1 MSKTIDQKVVEMQF
15 DNKQFEKNISTSMT
29 SIEKLKERLNFSGVS
44 KGFDNISASAKKVNI
59 SPLSSAV
66 ETVTSKFSALEVM
79 GITALANI
87 TNSAVNAGKRIVS
100 ALTIDPIMTG
110 FQEYETQM
118 NAVQTI
124 LANTSHQGTTLQDVT
139 AALNELNTYADK
151 TIYNFTEMTKNI
163 GTFTAAGLDLNTS
176 VQAIKGIANLAAV
189 SGSTSQQASTA
200 MYQLSQALAAGTVSL
215 QDWNSVVN
223 AGMGGKVFQDA
234 LIRTAAAMQGVTE
247 EAFRAKNVTTSFRE
261 SINAQSGTGWLTGE
275 VLSQTLRQFTGDLTD
290 AELAA
295 MGFTDA
301 QIKNIQQM
309 AVTAN
314 DAATKVKTFTQLWD
328 TMKEAAQS
336 GWAQTWQMIFGD
348 FEEAKEFFT
357 ELSEIFTG
365 DNGLITKMSN
375 ARNAFLGGALTS
387 NWDKLIEQV
396 NDAGVATE
404 DFTEQ
409 LEKNARAT
417 VKNYDEIIKKN
428 GSLAKAFMSGDL
440 KASIIVDTLKKMAGA
455 TDEASKATG
464 NMTDKLE
471 YFQKVVDKVWNG
483 DYKNGEER
491 IKALADAG
499 YNYAEVQKLINKTV
513 DGHKLTLEELSDV
526 QLKSIGYTDQEVS
539 KLRELAEQAE
549 KTGTP
554 LNELIENMTKP
565 SGRELLIDSFMTSL
579 KSLIAVFGAVGK
591 AWQDIF
597 PPMTSD
603 RLYAIIEAFNKFIKS
618 LEPSTD
624 TLDKITRSFRGLFAI
639 LDIITTITGGAFK
652 MAFKALTTVLGMFD
666 MDVLDLTANMGDA
679 IVAFRDWLFEGNA
692 LAKGLANTTDVV
704 KKVVK
709 GVQDFVKLVLDI
721 PEVQSALSSFDSMTN
736 KVLGNVRDYFSE
748 GMERISDFIEYIQSL
763 DSISLDDLGKILS
776 KFKDD
781 VIDYFLDFGSL
792 FDNIAGSL
800 KNFRDNAADAFEGVH
815 DAISKYAPK
824 IGDFLTMLND
834 RFGGLF
840 SIGGLLMI
848 GVGAG
853 LIIFIKKLGDALQ
866 LISSPILAFSD
877 VMEGLGGVLRSYSL
891 QIKAEALKQVAIA
904 IGILAASIALLTL
917 LDMGKM
923 WSAVGALVVLS
934 AGLLGFTTA
943 LSALNKFGGTIKGT
957 ASFAGL
963 AAGIMILVLALKVM
977 EGLNP
982 DTLLN
987 NVAVLGII
995 AVGLATVVGVLSKLA
1010 PSLSQGALTFV
1021 AFAIGLKLIVG
1032 ALEDLED
1039 IKLTNIGDTI
1049 ALLLTTFVGLALV
1062 SKAAN
1067 GLKLGSGISVVA
1079 TVVALNLLIGSIE
1092 KIAEMDANKI
1102 LNNLDAFVTIFGMFA
1117 GLMVSSHFA
1126 GKNAATAGV
1135 GILAMSTALLIMVP
1149 AIKGIAAIDPTD
1161 MSRAIDAINGMLL
1174 VFGVLT
1180 ALSKFS
1186 GQNAA
1191 KAGLMILEMSAAL
1204 VLISGA
1210 MMLLAQLDPDGLNRA
1225 LGVITVL
1232 ELLFGGLIAVTKLAD
1247 GANAPIVKMTITIGL
1262 LAAAVG
1268 LLSFIE
1274 PERLATATASLS
1286 AVMAMFALL
1295 VASTSLAK
1303 SANGTLIV
1311 MTVVVAAL
1319 AGILYTLG
1327 SLPIGSTLEVA
1338 ASLSLLLTSL
1348 SASMLILSNT
1358 SSVSPTAYATLGV
1371 MTLVVAGLAVIIG
1384 TLASLDVGPTLEI
1397 AVSLSTLL
1405 LSLSAACAILAL
1417 VGTAGASA
1425 FVGIGALATLIVGIG
1440 GLMAGIGALATYYP
1454 ALEEFLDTGI
1464 VILEKIGSG
1473 IGNFVGNILGGILEG
1488 VTAGLPGVADNLSEF
1503 MLHLQPF
1510 LTGVK
1515 MINDDMVKNVMSLA
1529 TMILTLTATDL
1540 INGIA
1545 MFFGGGSS
1553 LSKFA
1558 EQLVP
1563 FGNAMVTFSST
1574 VSGKIDEDAVTA
1586 AANAGVMLSQMAS
1599 NLPREGGFLNTI
1611 LGSSDLENFSK
1622 QLKTF
1627 GKAIAEF
1634 SKTVEGKVS
1643 EAAVEA
1649 AANSGMALSEL
1660 AGSLPR
1666 DGGALQDFLGSQN
1679 LEVFGKQLKAFGK
1692 AIVEFSQTV
1701 AGKVSEEAVT
1711 AAANSGM
1718 AMAELA
1724 NNLPKQNGALQDF
1737 FGEQDLEVFGEQ
1749 LKAFGKAIVEFSKT
1763 VEGNVSEEA
1772 VTAAANAGATL
1783 SELNSKLPKQNG
1795 FFQNLFGEQDLGVF
1809 GEQLKLFGSSFSEYS
1824 KSMESVKPE
1833 VLSSTTTAADAIV
1846 KLANSLPETGWFS
1859 NATTIDDFG
1868 AQLAKFGGH
1877 FQTYYTKISEVNTTK
1892 LSKVIDETENLIEL
1906 AKGMSGIDSDAISNF
1921 GKSLKKLGDAGVED
1935 FIDTFDNSK
1944 GEVQKAAT
1952 GMLDTF
1958 ISAANNYKEKIKS
1971 SFVTIVANTV
1981 SGIQSKASNFK
1992 VTGSKFIEQLVSG
2005 ITSKSTAAKNSVSSI
2020 ADSLVQSFKNK
2031 SRNFNSVGVE
2041 CINQFI
2047 NGIKS
2052 KQSAVNTS
2060 ISTDS
2065 IISSLKDHYNDFY
2078 NAGAHL
2084 GGGFAN
2090 GLRSQVTAAANAAT
2104 SIAQSAVSAAKNKL
2118 QIKSPSRVGYEIG
2131 DYFGIGFVN
2140 AVIDHVDQSYKASSE
2155 MAGSAVSGLKDTVS
2169 KLSRVVEADLDTQP
2183 TIRPVLDLSD
2193 VENGTKKLS
2202 ALFSRDQ
2209 AVAISASRSRS
2220 TVESSQNGVVQ
2231 TDTAP
2236 STTFVQNN
2244 YSPKALSRVEIY
2256 RQTNNLLSSYGRK
2269 VRA

>member
-1 MSKTIDQKVVEMQF
+1 
-15 DNKQFEKNISTSMT
+15 
-29 SIEKLKERLNFSGVS
+29 
-44 KGFDNISASAKKVNI
+44 
-59 SPLSSAV
+59 
-66 ETVTSKFSALEVM
+66 
-79 GITALANI
+79 
-87 TNSAVNAGKRIVS
+87 
-100 ALTIDPIMTG
+100 
-110 FQEYETQM
+110 
-118 NAVQTI
+118 
-124 LANTSHQGTTLQDVT
+124 
-139 AALNELNTYADK
+139 
-151 TIYNFTEMTKNI
+151 
-163 GTFTAAGLDLNTS
+163 
-176 VQAIKGIANLAAV
+176 
-189 SGSTSQQASTA
+189 
-200 MYQLSQALAAGTVSL
+200 
-215 QDWNSVVN
+215 
-223 AGMGGKVFQDA
+223 
-234 LIRTAAAMQGVTE
+234 
-247 EAFRAKNVTTSFRE
+247 
-261 SINAQSGTGWLTGE
+261 
-275 VLSQTLRQFTGDLTD
+275 
-290 AELAA
+290 
-295 MGFTDA
+295 
-301 QIKNIQQM
+301 
-309 AVTAN
+309 
-314 DAATKVKTFTQLWD
+314 
-328 TMKEAAQS
+328 
-336 GWAQTWQMIFGD
+336 
-348 FEEAKEFFT
+348 
-357 ELSEIFTG
+357 
-365 DNGLITKMSN
+365 
-375 ARNAFLGGALTS
+375 
-387 NWDKLIEQV
+387 
-396 NDAGVATE
+396 
-404 DFTEQ
+404 
-409 LEKNARAT
+409 
-417 VKNYDEIIKKN
+417 
-428 GSLAKAFMSGDL
+428 
-440 KASIIVDTLKKMAGA
+440 
-455 TDEASKATG
+455 
-464 NMTDKLE
+464 
-471 YFQKVVDKVWNG
+471 
-483 DYKNGEER
+483 
-491 IKALADAG
+491 
-499 YNYAEVQKLINKTV
+499 
-513 DGHKLTLEELSDV
+513 
-526 QLKSIGYTDQEVS
+526 
-539 KLRELAEQAE
+539 
-549 KTGTP
+549 
-554 LNELIENMTKP
+554 
-565 SGRELLIDSFMTSL
+565 
-579 KSLIAVFGAVGK
+579 
-591 AWQDIF
+591 
-597 PPMTSD
+597 
-603 RLYAIIEAFNKFIKS
+603 
-618 LEPSTD
+618 
-624 TLDKITRSFRGLFAI
+624 
-639 LDIITTITGGAFK
+639 
-652 MAFKALTTVLGMFD
+652 
-666 MDVLDLTANMGDA
+666 
-679 IVAFRDWLFEGNA
+679 
-692 LAKGLANTTDVV
+692 
-704 KKVVK
+704 
-709 GVQDFVKLVLDI
+709 
-721 PEVQSALSSFDSMTN
+721 
-736 KVLGNVRDYFSE
+736 
-748 GMERISDFIEYIQSL
+748 
-763 DSISLDDLGKILS
+763 
-776 KFKDD
+776 
-781 VIDYFLDFGSL
+781 
-792 FDNIAGSL
+792 
-800 KNFRDNAADAFEGVH
+800 
-815 DAISKYAPK
+815 
-824 IGDFLTMLND
+824 
-834 RFGGLF
+834 
-840 SIGGLLMI
+840 
-848 GVGAG
+848 
-853 LIIFIKKLGDALQ
+853 
-866 LISSPILAFSD
+866 
-877 VMEGLGGVLRSYSL
+877 
-891 QIKAEALKQVAIA
+891 
-904 IGILAASIALLTL
+904 
-917 LDMGKM
+917 
-923 WSAVGALVVLS
+923 
-934 AGLLGFTTA
+934 
-943 LSALNKFGGTIKGT
+943 
-957 ASFAGL
+957 
-963 AAGIMILVLALKVM
+963 
-977 EGLNP
+977 
-982 DTLLN
+982 
-987 NVAVLGII
+987 
-995 AVGLATVVGVLSKLA
+995 
-1010 PSLSQGALTFV
+1010 
-1021 AFAIGLKLIVG
+1021 
-1032 ALEDLED
+1032 
-1039 IKLTNIGDTI
+1039 
-1049 ALLLTTFVGLALV
+1049 
-1062 SKAAN
+1062 
-1067 GLKLGSGISVVA
+1067 
-1079 TVVALNLLIGSIE
+1079 
-1092 KIAEMDANKI
+1092 
-1102 LNNLDAFVTIFGMFA
+1102 
-1117 GLMVSSHFA
+1117 
-1126 GKNAATAGV
+1126 
-1135 GILAMSTALLIMVP
+1135 
-1149 AIKGIAAIDPTD
+1149 
-1161 MSRAIDAINGMLL
+1161 
-1174 VFGVLT
+1174 
-1180 ALSKFS
+1180 
-1186 GQNAA
+1186 
-1191 KAGLMILEMSAAL
+1191 
-1204 VLISGA
+1204 
-1210 MMLLAQLDPDGLNRA
+1210 
-1225 LGVITVL
+1225 
-1232 ELLFGGLIAVTKLAD
+1232 
-1247 GANAPIVKMTITIGL
+1247 
-1262 LAAAVG
+1262 
-1268 LLSFIE
+1268 
-1274 PERLATATASLS
+1274 
-1286 AVMAMFALL
+1286 
-1295 VASTSLAK
+1295 
-1303 SANGTLIV
+1303 
-1311 MTVVVAAL
+1311 
-1319 AGILYTLG
+1319 
-1327 SLPIGSTLEVA
+1327 
-1338 ASLSLLLTSL
+1338 
-1348 SASMLILSNT
+1348 
-1358 SSVSPTAYATLGV
+1358 
-1371 MTLVVAGLAVIIG
+1371 
-1384 TLASLDVGPTLEI
+1384 
-1397 AVSLSTLL
+1397 
-1405 LSLSAACAILAL
+1405 
-1417 VGTAGASA
+1417 
-1425 FVGIGALATLIVGIG
+1425 
-1440 GLMAGIGALATYYP
+1440 
-1454 ALEEFLDTGI
+1454 
-1464 VILEKIGSG
+1464 
-1473 IGNFVGNILGGILEG
+1473 
-1488 VTAGLPGVADNLSEF
+1488 

-1892 LSKVIDETENLIEL
+1892 LSKVIDETQNLIEL

-1921 GKSLKKLGDAGVED
+1921 GKSLKKLGDAGVDD
-1935 FIDTFDNSK
+1935 FIDAFDNSK

-1958 ISAANNYKEKIKS
+1958 ISAANSYKEKIKS

-1981 SGIQSKASNFK
+1981 SGIQSKAGNFK
-1992 VTGSKFIEQLVSG
+1992 TTGSKFIEQLVSG

-2065 IISSLKDHYNDFY
+2065 IISSLKNHYNDFY